1 MWFTGSQ
8 VPILISY
15 QLLLISKLQ
24 LSLPTFFNPFS
35 FLALQGE
42 LCWRSSSC
50 SSRRSQ
56 RRLRDSALRS
66 WPWDSCFLSPSVS
79 GSIWETVRPTYPPQ
93 RHPSLMYAT
102 FNPNAALTSF
112 HVTSHITCQSLIL
125 RKKHRHEMTSV
136 VNRCSM

>member
-1 MWFTGSQ
+1 MSFKSCDQSGSICGSQ
-8 VPILISY
+8 GSH

-50 SSRRSQ
+50 SSRRNQ

-66 WPWDSCFLSPSVS
+66 WQWDCCFLSPSVS
-79 GSIWETVRPTYPPQ
+79 GSIWETVQPTYPPQ
-93 RHPSLMYAT
+93 RHPSLMYVL
-102 FNPNAALTSF
+102 FIPNAALTSF
-112 HVTSHITCQSLIL
+112 HVASHNNCQSFICGKSIAM
-125 RKKHRHEMTSV
+125 R
-136 VNRCSM
+136 